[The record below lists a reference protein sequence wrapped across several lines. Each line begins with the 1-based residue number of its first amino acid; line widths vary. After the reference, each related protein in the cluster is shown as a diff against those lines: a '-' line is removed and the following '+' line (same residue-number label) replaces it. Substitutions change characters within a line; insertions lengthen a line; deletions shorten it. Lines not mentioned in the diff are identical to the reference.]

1 MNLAEIH
8 GATSLA
14 RHGERQ
20 HPVKEPP
27 PLSRAQM
34 RRLAEFR
41 FQLRKF
47 LHFSSLAAN
56 ATGIRT
62 QQYQLLQ
69 CVWGMPEELDPTIAN
84 VAARMLL
91 KHNSAVELVDR
102 TIEQGLLRRC
112 PDPTDHRRIL
122 LRMTP
127 LGEKL
132 LGLAGRVA
140 FTRTGGDRTGTDP
153 RSAPGPAHTTA
164 ERQSG
169 TRKSSAEAGN
179 AHDSQLGKRRFN
191 LYCSVRAGSGGVGGL
206 LLVLLFGFSEGFLR
220 DFENAA

>member
-1 MNLAEIH
+1 MI
-8 GATSLA
+8 ATDNPKVLSLA
-14 RHGERQ
+14 HHSQ
-20 HPVKEPP
+20 NPLTSAEPL
-27 PLSRAQM
+27 PLTRAQT

-47 LHFSSLAAN
+47 LHFSSIAAE
-56 ATGIRT
+56 GVGLRS

-127 LGEKL
+127 HGEKL
-132 LGLAGRVA
+132 LASLAAWHLRELEEAGPELIRSLRRVLLAPQQVASPQTPTRIDAARSARTANSGKPRVA
-140 FTRTGGDRTGTDP
+140 
-153 RSAPGPAHTTA
+153 
-164 ERQSG
+164 
-169 TRKSSAEAGN
+169 
-179 AHDSQLGKRRFN
+179 LG
-191 LYCSVRAGSGGVGGL
+191 
-206 LLVLLFGFSEGFLR
+206 
-220 DFENAA
+220 

>member
-1 MNLAEIH
+1 MMLAENRGI
-8 GATSLA
+8 
-14 RHGERQ
+14 
-20 HPVKEPP
+20 HPVASNGHTPSSEPA
-27 PLSRAQM
+27 PLTRAQM

-47 LHFSSLAAN
+47 LHFSSLTADAAGVR
-56 ATGIRT
+56 A

-69 CVWGMPEELDPTIAN
+69 CICGMPEELDPTIAN

-132 LGLAGRVA
+132 LSSLASWHLRELEE
-140 FTRTGGDRTGTDP
+140 TGPELIR
-153 RSAPGPAHTTA
+153 A
-164 ERQSG
+164 
-169 TRKSSAEAGN
+169 
-179 AHDSQLGKRRFN
+179 LRR
-191 LYCSVRAGSGGVGGL
+191 
-206 LLVLLFGFSEGFLR
+206 VLLAPQQNGNGHTSENGR
-220 DFENAA
+220 SRPASRSEASA

>member
-1 MNLAEIH
+1 MSLAELS
-8 GATSLA
+8 GVASLA
-14 RHGERQ
+14 RHTQKPHASNE
-20 HPVKEPP
+20 PV
-27 PLSRAQM
+27 PLTRAQM

-47 LHFSSLAAN
+47 LHFSSLAAD
-56 ATGIRT
+56 AAGIRA

-122 LRMTP
+122 IRMTP

-132 LGLAGRVA
+132 LGSLAAWHLRELEDTGPELIRALRRVLL
-140 FTRTGGDRTGTDP
+140 TPQTPPEKSESRPEPRKDP
-153 RSAPGPAHTTA
+153 RP
-164 ERQSG
+164 
-169 TRKSSAEAGN
+169 TR
-179 AHDSQLGKRRFN
+179 
-191 LYCSVRAGSGGVGGL
+191 
-206 LLVLLFGFSEGFLR
+206 
-220 DFENAA
+220 

>member
-1 MNLAEIH
+1 MMFADHSGVL
-8 GATSLA
+8 SFA
-14 RHGERQ
+14 RHSHKQSPPAE
-20 HPVKEPP
+20 PV
-27 PLSRAQM
+27 PLTRAQM

-47 LHFSSLAAN
+47 LHFSSVAAE
-56 ATGIRT
+56 AAGLRS

-102 TIEQGLLRRC
+102 TIDQGLIRRC

-127 LGEKL
+127 HGEKL
-132 LGLAGRVA
+132 LASLAAWHVRELEETGPELIRALRRVLLTPQQNGNGEQSA
-140 FTRTGGDRTGTDP
+140 SKNDTP
-153 RSAPGPAHTTA
+153 RP
-164 ERQSG
+164 
-169 TRKSSAEAGN
+169 
-179 AHDSQLGKRRFN
+179 
-191 LYCSVRAGSGGVGGL
+191 VRAA
-206 LLVLLFGFSEGFLR
+206 R
-220 DFENAA
+220 

>member
-1 MNLAEIH
+1 MMFADQTALLSVASPLHKLSTSAES
-8 GATSLA
+8 A
-14 RHGERQ
+14 
-20 HPVKEPP
+20 
-27 PLSRAQM
+27 PLTRAQM

-47 LHFSSLAAN
+47 LHFSSLAAGV
-56 ATGIRT
+56 AGLRA

-122 LRMTP
+122 IRMTP
-127 LGEKL
+127 HGEQL
-132 LGLAGRVA
+132 LASLAAWHVR
-140 FTRTGGDRTGTDP
+140 
-153 RSAPGPAHTTA
+153 
-164 ERQSG
+164 ELE
-169 TRKSSAEAGN
+169 EAGPELIR
-179 AHDSQLGKRRFN
+179 ALRR
-191 LYCSVRAGSGGVGGL
+191 
-206 LLVLLFGFSEGFLR
+206 VLLTPQPAGNPSRNGGHQPTR
-220 DFENAA
+220 INAQRVSRQMR

>member
-1 MNLAEIH
+1 MSLAEMT
-8 GATSLA
+8 GVATLA
-14 RHGERQ
+14 RHTQ
-20 HPVKEPP
+20 KPHAVSEPA
-27 PLSRAQM
+27 PLTRAQM

-47 LHFSSLAAN
+47 LHFSSLAAD
-56 ATGIRT
+56 AAGIRA

-127 LGEKL
+127 LGDKL
-132 LGLAGRVA
+132 LGSLAAWHLRELEE
-140 FTRTGGDRTGTDP
+140 TGPELIR
-153 RSAPGPAHTTA
+153 A
-164 ERQSG
+164 
-169 TRKSSAEAGN
+169 
-179 AHDSQLGKRRFN
+179 LRR
-191 LYCSVRAGSGGVGGL
+191 
-206 LLVLLFGFSEGFLR
+206 VLLTPQQAANGHPEKESSREKNALR
-220 DFENAA
+220 HA

>member
-1 MNLAEIH
+1 
-8 GATSLA
+8 
-14 RHGERQ
+14 
-20 HPVKEPP
+20 
-27 PLSRAQM
+27 M

-47 LHFSSLAAN
+47 LHFSGQAAEG
-56 ATGIRT
+56 AGLRA

-102 TIEQGLLRRC
+102 TIEQGLLRRA

-127 LGEKL
+127 HGEKL
-132 LGLAGRVA
+132 LASLAAWHLRELEETGPELIRSLRRVLIA
-140 FTRTGGDRTGTDP
+140 P
-153 RSAPGPAHTTA
+153 QPANPAPGGTPGPTRIDTA
-164 ERQSG
+164 R
-169 TRKSSAEAGN
+169 TARP
-179 AHDSQLGKRRFN
+179 
-191 LYCSVRAGSGGVGGL
+191 AGSAKP
-206 LLVLLFGFSEGFLR
+206 R
-220 DFENAA
+220 AAAG

>member
-1 MNLAEIH
+1 MSLAEMS
-8 GATSLA
+8 GVASLA
-14 RHGERQ
+14 RHTQ
-20 HPVKEPP
+20 KPVAREPA

-47 LHFSSLAAN
+47 LHFSSLAAE
-56 ATGIRT
+56 AAGVRA

-122 LRMTP
+122 IRMTP

-132 LGLAGRVA
+132 LGSLAAWHLRELEETGPELIRALRRVLLTPQTPGA
-140 FTRTGGDRTGTDP
+140 AAVEKSQARTEIRRDP
-153 RSAPGPAHTTA
+153 RS
-164 ERQSG
+164 
-169 TRKSSAEAGN
+169 
-179 AHDSQLGKRRFN
+179 
-191 LYCSVRAGSGGVGGL
+191 VR
-206 LLVLLFGFSEGFLR
+206 
-220 DFENAA
+220 

>member
-1 MNLAEIH
+1 MMQDGNHGIHAIATH
-8 GATSLA
+8 GARNNS
-14 RHGERQ
+14 E
-20 HPVKEPP
+20 PV
-27 PLSRAQM
+27 PLTRAQM

-47 LHFSSLAAN
+47 LHFSSLAAD
-56 ATGIRT
+56 AAGIRA

-127 LGEKL
+127 FGEKL
-132 LGLAGRVA
+132 LGSLAAWHLRELEE
-140 FTRTGGDRTGTDP
+140 TGPELIR
-153 RSAPGPAHTTA
+153 A
-164 ERQSG
+164 
-169 TRKSSAEAGN
+169 
-179 AHDSQLGKRRFN
+179 LRR
-191 LYCSVRAGSGGVGGL
+191 
-206 LLVLLFGFSEGFLR
+206 VLLTPGQNGNHAEVPQNGR
-220 DFENAA
+220 NRAVAPRIAAGAR

>member
-8 GATSLA
+8 GAISLA

-20 HPVKEPP
+20 QAVKEPP

-47 LHFSSLAAN
+47 LHFSSLAAD
-56 ATGIRT
+56 AAGIRT

-127 LGEKL
+127 LGERL
-132 LGLAGRVA
+132 LGSLAAWHLRELEETGPELIRALRRVLLTPPQPANGDARAELRRVA
-140 FTRTGGDRTGTDP
+140 RATR
-153 RSAPGPAHTTA
+153 
-164 ERQSG
+164 
-169 TRKSSAEAGN
+169 
-179 AHDSQLGKRRFN
+179 
-191 LYCSVRAGSGGVGGL
+191 
-206 LLVLLFGFSEGFLR
+206 
-220 DFENAA
+220 

>member
-1 MNLAEIH
+1 M
-8 GATSLA
+8 SLA
-14 RHGERQ
+14 AIQAIASPAHHEQ
-20 HPVKEPP
+20 HSPKEPA
-27 PLSRAQM
+27 PLTRAQM

-47 LHFSSLAAN
+47 LHFSTLAAD
-56 ATGIRT
+56 AAGIRA

-102 TIEQGLLRRC
+102 TIEQGLLRRS

-127 LGEKL
+127 QGEHL
-132 LGLAGRVA
+132 LGSLAAWHLRELEVTGPELIRALRRVLLTPQQA
-140 FTRTGGDRTGTDP
+140 AAPETARTEIH
-153 RSAPGPAHTTA
+153 ALHPG
-164 ERQSG
+164 SK
-169 TRKSSAEAGN
+169 TRK
-179 AHDSQLGKRRFN
+179 
-191 LYCSVRAGSGGVGGL
+191 
-206 LLVLLFGFSEGFLR
+206 
-220 DFENAA
+220 

>member
-1 MNLAEIH
+1 MMNAPGVVSIARN
-8 GATSLA
+8 GQKQAT
-14 RHGERQ
+14 
-20 HPVKEPP
+20 PTEPT
-27 PLSRAQM
+27 PLTRAQM

-47 LHFSSLAAN
+47 LSFSSLAAE
-56 ATGIRT
+56 AAGLRA

-132 LGLAGRVA
+132 LGSLAAWHLRELEEAGPELIRSLRRVLLTPQQPA
-140 FTRTGGDRTGTDP
+140 EKRTTPQVQPRAESSRGEL
-153 RSAPGPAHTTA
+153 RSA
-164 ERQSG
+164 R
-169 TRKSSAEAGN
+169 
-179 AHDSQLGKRRFN
+179 
-191 LYCSVRAGSGGVGGL
+191 
-206 LLVLLFGFSEGFLR
+206 
-220 DFENAA
+220 

>member
-1 MNLAEIH
+1 MMFADQSASFSVASLLQK
-8 GATSLA
+8 TSTS
-14 RHGERQ
+14 GE
-20 HPVKEPP
+20 PA
-27 PLSRAQM
+27 PLTRAQM

-47 LHFSSLAAN
+47 LHFSSLAAGG
-56 ATGIRT
+56 AGLRA

-102 TIEQGLLRRC
+102 TIDQGLLRRS

-127 LGEKL
+127 LGEQL
-132 LGLAGRVA
+132 LASLAAWHVRELEETGPELIRSLRRVLLTPQAQRDGRN
-140 FTRTGGDRTGTDP
+140 GDRRPSRINGHRTP
-153 RSAPGPAHTTA
+153 R
-164 ERQSG
+164 
-169 TRKSSAEAGN
+169 
-179 AHDSQLGKRRFN
+179 
-191 LYCSVRAGSGGVGGL
+191 GS
-206 LLVLLFGFSEGFLR
+206 R
-220 DFENAA
+220 

>member
-1 MNLAEIH
+1 MMYAENP
-8 GATSLA
+8 GVASLA
-14 RHGERQ
+14 RHDQRQ
-20 HPVKEPP
+20 RAEPA
-27 PLSRAQM
+27 PLTRAQM

-47 LHFSSLAAN
+47 LHFSSLAAD
-56 ATGIRT
+56 AAGVRA

-127 LGEKL
+127 IGEKL
-132 LGLAGRVA
+132 LASLAAWHLRELEE
-140 FTRTGGDRTGTDP
+140 TGPELIR
-153 RSAPGPAHTTA
+153 A
-164 ERQSG
+164 
-169 TRKSSAEAGN
+169 
-179 AHDSQLGKRRFN
+179 LRR
-191 LYCSVRAGSGGVGGL
+191 
-206 LLVLLFGFSEGFLR
+206 VLLTPQQQGANGRNSDTNEAR
-220 DFENAA
+220 TETAREARSTR

>member
-1 MNLAEIH
+1 MMLAENR
-8 GATSLA
+8 GV
-14 RHGERQ
+14 
-20 HPVKEPP
+20 HPVASNGHSASGEPA
-27 PLSRAQM
+27 PLTRAQM

-47 LHFSSLAAN
+47 LHFSSLTADAAGVR
-56 ATGIRT
+56 A

-69 CVWGMPEELDPTIAN
+69 CIWGMPEELDPTIAN

-122 LRMTP
+122 LRVTP

-132 LGLAGRVA
+132 LSSLAAWHVRELEETGPELIRALRRVLL
-140 FTRTGGDRTGTDP
+140 TPQQNSNG
-153 RSAPGPAHTTA
+153 
-164 ERQSG
+164 Q
-169 TRKSSAEAGN
+169 SAE
-179 AHDSQLGKRRFN
+179 
-191 LYCSVRAGSGGVGGL
+191 SVRN
-206 LLVLLFGFSEGFLR
+206 R
-220 DFENAA
+220 PAARREASA